1 METCTQ
7 KDDDVSNSPEINTM
21 SLIPLIIITI
31 FLLIILLSTVF
42 GILASRA
49 SDGLVFALVLNVTG
63 E

>member
-1 METCTQ
+1 MSTQ
-7 KDDDVSNSPEINTM
+7 KDDDVSNTPEINSISSIVITM
-21 SLIPLIIITI
+21 
-31 FLLIILLSTVF
+31 FLLIVLLSTVF